1 MITQSPKFWM
11 LLPVALLLGSLGMG
25 ITTVLLATH
34 DPAFAVE
41 ENYYER
47 SQHVD
52 ETLAELAETRALG
65 WKLRTLDRR
74 FVTGESPTRV
84 AFRVTGPDELP
95 VAGIT
100 GSLIAFHNARA
111 AQVQAVT
118 VQADPQQAG
127 VYFVDLVIDRAG
139 WWVWRYDLQREDD
152 RARGETRMRMV
163 AVTAEDWQER

>member
-25 ITTVLLATH
+25 ITTVFLATN

-41 ENYYER
+41 EDYYER

-52 ETLAELAETRALG
+52 ETLAERAETRALG

-74 FVTGESPTRV
+74 FVADEARTRV
-84 AFRVTGPDELP
+84 AFRVTGADELP
-95 VAGIT
+95 VTGIT
-100 GSLIAFHNARA
+100 GSLDAFHNARA
-111 AQVQAVT
+111 AQVQSAT
-118 VQADPQQAG
+118 VQADPQEAG
-127 VYFVDLVIDRAG
+127 VYFVDLAVDRAG
-139 WWVWRYDLQREDD
+139 LWVWRYDLQRGDD

-163 AVTAEDWQER
+163 AVTPEDLEER